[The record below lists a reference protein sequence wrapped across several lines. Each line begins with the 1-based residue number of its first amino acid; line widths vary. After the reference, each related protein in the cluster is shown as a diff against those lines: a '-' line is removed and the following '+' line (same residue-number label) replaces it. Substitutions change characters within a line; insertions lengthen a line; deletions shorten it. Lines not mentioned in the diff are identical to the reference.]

1 MTNLTA
7 TKQRIQSIDIL
18 RGLVMIIMALDHVR
32 DYFHITAMTDD
43 PMNFETTT
51 PQLFFTRWITHFCA
65 PVFVFLAGTSVY
77 LMSLRK
83 TKAEVSSFLIKRGLW
98 LMLVEVLIIS
108 LAWSF
113 DPLYH
118 LFFLQVIWA
127 IGISMFIL
135 GLLVRLPYNVLFAI
149 GAIIV
154 LGHNLLDYPEAAN
167 AGKTGVWWDL
177 LHAGRFSL
185 HPLTSS
191 RFILVVYPFLPW
203 LGMMIMGF
211 CFGKLYAPSVE
222 AAVRRKYLLQ
232 IGFGLIALFVLLRFI
247 NAYGDPHPWAT
258 QKNALYS
265 FFSFLNVHKYP
276 PSLMYMCVTM
286 GPAMIFL
293 ALIEKVQNRLT
304 DIFNIFGRVPMFYY
318 ILHLYLIHI
327 LCTIMFFVEGHGM
340 KDAYSNQVPFG
351 FRPAA
356 FGYNLWI
363 VYAVWLFVIIVLYPL
378 CKRYD
383 RYKSTHKHWWLSYL

>member
-7 TKQRIQSIDIL
+7 TKPRIQSIDIL

-32 DYFHITAMTDD
+32 DYFHVTAMTDD
-43 PMNFETTT
+43 PMNFNTTT

-98 LMLVEVLIIS
+98 LIAVEVLIIS

-118 LFFLQVIWA
+118 FFFLQVIWA
-127 IGISMFIL
+127 IGISMVVL
-135 GLLVRLPYNVLFAI
+135 GLLVRLPYKVLFTI
-149 GAIIV
+149 GLAIV
-154 LGHNLLDYPEAAN
+154 LGHNLLDYPESAN
-167 AGKTGVWWDL
+167 VGKTGFLWDL
-177 LHAGRFSL
+177 LHAGRFSA
-185 HPLTSS
+185 HPLFAG
-191 RFILVVYPFLPW
+191 RFILVVYPFVPW
-203 LGMMIMGF
+203 LGLMIMGF

-222 AAVRRKYLLQ
+222 ATVRRKYLLQ
-232 IGFGLIALFVLLRFI
+232 MGFGLIALFVLLRFI
-247 NAYGDPHPWAT
+247 NAYGDPYPWAT
-258 QKNALYS
+258 QKNALYT
-265 FFSFLNVHKYP
+265 FFSFLNIHKYP
-276 PSLMYMCVTM
+276 PSLMYMCITI

-318 ILHLYLIHI
+318 ILHLYFIHV
-327 LCTIMFFVEGHGM
+327 LCAIMFFVEGHTI
-340 KDAYSNQVPFG
+340 KDAYSKQAPFG
-351 FRPAA
+351 FRPAV
-356 FGYNLWI
+356 FGYNLWVVFAI
-363 VYAVWLFVIIVLYPL
+363 WLFVIVVLYPL

-383 RYKSTHKHWWLSYL
+383 RYKSTHKYWWLSYL